1 MAVDL
6 SFYKSWLVEEIRDEA
21 RAEALA
27 KKGSEDV
34 LLVLEARGIDVP
46 DEARDR
52 IIACDDP
59 ELLRRWLTRAATA
72 RDAAEL
78 FDGG

>member
-1 MAVDL
+1 M
-6 SFYKSWLVEEIRDEA
+6 
-21 RAEALA
+21 
-27 KKGSEDV
+27 